1 LPDEEQEVPLSE
13 TVSRVLAILRRR
25 SWWILLPA
33 AAAAFATLFVL
44 SYIPNRY
51 TSEATLVV
59 IQQQVPERYVVSTST
74 TDIREALEATKQEV
88 LSRTLLLGLIADF
101 NLYPAERKRLSSEG
115 LVGLMLKDIAIEPIE
130 GRAGSAGS
138 KDLSAF
144 KMSFTANSPHTAEA
158 ITTRLTSLFI
168 EKNLESRERQ
178 ATTTTTFLH
187 EQVEAAKRKVSE
199 QEERVRDFKMKNLG
213 ELPEQQSGNLAVLS
227 GLQAQLQSTSAS
239 LSHAREQRVY
249 LESLYNGNESLASSL
264 AGAKAPDGT
273 TTAAPDRGPSQ
284 IDALQQELTKLQT
297 EKAILTQQYT
307 PQHPDIQ
314 RVNQR
319 IAATEGVLKA
329 LLSADAAPRAKS
341 PQADKS
347 NLPSGLGGA
356 RHREDD
362 VFLAQLRTQMN
373 QIRSQLEANSAEIAN
388 LTKEAERLKSSMKD
402 YEGRIEQ
409 TPAREQ
415 ELAGYLRD
423 YEQLNKEY
431 KELLGK
437 EMESQLAGSL
447 EKRQQGQQFRLIDR
461 PSLPTVPISPKRI
474 QISLGGL
481 AAGLVIGLVLAFLV
495 DSSDTSFHTED
506 QLRRGLPASA
516 LIISIPPVLTTGEER
531 GRRWKRVLDWCAA
544 SLVLVAI
551 AAAEGYEYFLY
562 RNG

>member
-1 LPDEEQEVPLSE
+1 MPDEEQEVPLSE

-264 AGAKAPDGT
+264 AGAKGPDGT

>member
-1 LPDEEQEVPLSE
+1 MPEEEEVPLSE
-13 TVSRVLAILRRR
+13 TLGRVLAILRRR
-25 SWWILLPA
+25 GWWILLPTGL
-33 AAAAFATLFVL
+33 AAFATLFVL

-115 LVGLMLKDIAIEPIE
+115 LVGLMLKDISIEPIE
-130 GRAGSAGS
+130 GRTGSAGS

-187 EQVEAAKRKVSE
+187 EQVEAAKRKVAE

-264 AGAKAPDGT
+264 AGGKAADGSPNAT
-273 TTAAPDRGPSQ
+273 PDRGPSQ

-297 EKAILTQQYT
+297 EKAILTQEYT

-329 LLSADAAPRAKS
+329 LLSADAASRTKS

-373 QIRSQLEANSAEIAN
+373 QIKSQLEANSAEIAN

-447 EKRQQGQQFRLIDR
+447 EKRQQGQQFHLIDR
-461 PSLPTVPISPKRI
+461 PSLPTVPTSPKRI

-481 AAGLVIGLVLAFLV
+481 AAGLIIGLALALIV
-495 DSSDTSFHTED
+495 DSVDTSFHTEE
-506 QLRRGLPASA
+506 QLRKGLPASA

-544 SLVLVAI
+544 CLVLVAI